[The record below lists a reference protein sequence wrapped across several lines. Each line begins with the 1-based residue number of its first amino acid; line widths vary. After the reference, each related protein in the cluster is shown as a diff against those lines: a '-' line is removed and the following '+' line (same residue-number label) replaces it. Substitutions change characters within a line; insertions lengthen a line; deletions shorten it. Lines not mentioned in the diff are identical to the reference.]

1 MNDEQLLR
9 YSRHLLLEEIDVAGQ
24 EKLLSS
30 HVLVIGAG
38 GLGSAA
44 APYLAAAGV
53 GHITLMDHDA
63 VELTNLQRQ
72 IMHTESSIGKS
83 KVDSGKDFLQRLN
96 SSIQIETIQAKA
108 SSSLLDEL
116 LHSVNIVLDCTDN
129 FLTRHLINASC
140 VKHQIPLVSGSALK
154 FDGQISVFDPRNPD
168 SPCYACIFSPDEQFE
183 EVSCSS
189 MGIFSPLVGII
200 GAMQAAQALQ
210 VLIGFGNS
218 LVGRMLLWN
227 GRNTQID
234 EIRISRNS
242 ACSVCGQAH
251 YELRQQSL

>member
-9 YSRHLLLEEIDVAGQ
+9 YSRHLLLEEIDVVGQ
-24 EKLLSS
+24 EKLLNA

-53 GHITLMDHDA
+53 GRITLMDHDA

-72 IMHTESSIGKS
+72 IMHAESSVGKS
-83 KVDSGKDFLQRLN
+83 KVASGKEFLERLN
-96 SSIQIETIQAKA
+96 STIQIETIQAKA
-108 SSSLLDEL
+108 TSSLLDEL
-116 LHSVNIVLDCTDN
+116 LPSVDVVLDCTDN
-129 FLTRHLINASC
+129 FSTRHLINTAC
-140 VKHQIPLVSGSALK
+140 VKNKTPLVSGSALK
-154 FDGQISVFDPRNPD
+154 FDGQVSVFDPRNPK

-210 VLIGFGNS
+210 VLIGFGET

-227 GRNTQID
+227 GRTTQID
-234 EIRISRNS
+234 EIRISRNGE
-242 ACSVCGQAH
+242 CSVCGSAH
-251 YELRQQSL
+251 